1 MTLKENVSAF
11 AVKQILSYMDKDPEK
26 NLPKLLDWFDRFDRK
41 DTLKAQREAIRKA
54 VMDKDNN
61 WRQLVIS
68 LWTDIDPGVRNRLF
82 ENFILNGCLL
92 GYQRQNEYKEKYNCN
107 IPWAIL
113 LDPTSACNLKC
124 TGCWAAE
131 SREDGATATLTQ
143 MEISSPA
150 LSFTILIPISGRRL
164 FWRLTA
170 LRCSWA
176 ITTTSPGM
184 RTIREG

>member
-131 SREDGATATLTQ
+131 YGNHMNLAYEEMDDIVNQGVEMGTYVYL
-143 MEISSPA
+143 
-150 LSFTILIPISGRRL
+150 FTGGEPMVRKKDIIRL
-164 FWRLTA
+164 CEEHA
-170 LRCSWA
+170 V
-176 ITTTSPGM
+176 
-184 RTIREG
+184 